1 MEQPK
6 KSNLSRILHSPRFW
20 SHLVQACGGATGILA
35 IIHIINPHLII
46 SIPIV
51 MLVVSTINIWTENYK
66 DTPTQVDDL
75 VHLATDALLGDS
87 PEEVTSEGGDSSETQ

>member
-6 KSNLSRILHSPRFW
+6 KSNFIRLLHSPRFW

-35 IIHIINPHLII
+35 ILHLINPHLII

-75 VHLATDALLGDS
+75 VHLATDALLGT
-87 PEEVTSEGGDSSETQ
+87 PEEAVADGGITTDD

>member
-1 MEQPK
+1 MATTQ
-6 KSNLSRILHSPRFW
+6 KSNLNRLLHSPRFW

-35 IIHIINPHLII
+35 ILHIINPHLII

-51 MLVVSTINIWTENYK
+51 MLVVSAINIWTENYK

-75 VHLATDALLGDS
+75 VHLATDALLGTPDD
-87 PEEVTSEGGDSSETQ
+87 GSSDVAK